1 MSTAEPSDLPRMAA
15 AVDLGSNSFHII
27 IARLEEGTVT
37 IVDRLRERV
46 RIAAGLEDGVLNKK
60 AQQLAF
66 RCLEKFGQRLRE
78 FSSETVR
85 AVGTNTF
92 RRARNGREFR
102 L

>member
-1 MSTAEPSDLPRMAA
+1 MSITNSTDLPKFAA
-15 AVDLGSNSFHII
+15 AVDLGSNSFHMII
-27 IARLEEGTVT
+27 VRLEEGSVTV
-37 IVDRLRERV
+37 VDRLRERV

-60 AQQLAF
+60 AQQRAF

-92 RRARNGREFR
+92 
-102 L
+102 